1 MPKSIDNEI
10 VTSLLTDIRASGE
23 KDKAALRKESK
34 ALQEKLVDA
43 TETILDLSIAKKG
56 LEKDVRFFRDTKWSR
71 DIGAAVLA
79 ICGISAHFFIAKLN
93 LPAFS
98 FDWFLGIGYYCVVV
112 AAAVSVFW
120 GVCFSRIKPD

>member
-34 ALQEKLVDA
+34 VLQEKLVDA

-56 LEKDVRFFRDTKWSR
+56 LEKDVQFFRDTKLSR
-71 DIGAAVLA
+71 ETGAAVLA
-79 ICGISAHFFIAKLN
+79 ICGVAAPLFPIEWWSVKLFSMVYGGVVFGAIISVG
-93 LPAFS
+93 
-98 FDWFLGIGYYCVVV
+98 LGIFYG
-112 AAAVSVFW
+112 
-120 GVCFSRIKPD
+120 RKRMDT